1 MKEYLSQNKVDF
13 TDYDVSKDEV
23 RLEEMFN
30 ISGSLGV
37 PVLTIDGE
45 VLKGFNR
52 KKIEKLLAG

>member
-30 ISGSLGV
+30 I
-37 PVLTIDGE
+37 
-45 VLKGFNR
+45 
-52 KKIEKLLAG
+52 